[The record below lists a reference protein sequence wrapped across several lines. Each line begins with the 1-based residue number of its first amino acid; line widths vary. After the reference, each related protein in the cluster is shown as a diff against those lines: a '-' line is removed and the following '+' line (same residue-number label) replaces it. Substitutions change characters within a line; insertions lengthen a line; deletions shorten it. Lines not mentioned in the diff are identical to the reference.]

1 MTVVSLNAHAERRRS
16 RAMLSDIATQSVM
29 LEYPGYAIAA
39 IEAGIA
45 AANEVIANGGT
56 LAEALLAA
64 RPAVLHN
71 AGTRNATRLA
81 EFYARR
87 EQRTRI
93 RLETIE
99 GILRKTLTEQEITEA
114 LARAKRVLD
123 GGGSAWLALVR
134 SYER

>member
-1 MTVVSLNAHAERRRS
+1 
-16 RAMLSDIATQSVM
+16 MLSDIATQSVM

-71 AGTRNATRLA
+71 AGDRNATRLA
-81 EFYARR
+81 QFYDRR
-87 EQRTRI
+87 QQCTRI
-93 RLETIE
+93 SMETIE
-99 GILRKTLTEQEITEA
+99 GILRKTLTEQDIAKA
-114 LARAKRVLD
+114 LTRARRVLD
-123 GGGSAWLALVR
+123 GGGSAWIALVR
-134 SYER
+134 SYEP